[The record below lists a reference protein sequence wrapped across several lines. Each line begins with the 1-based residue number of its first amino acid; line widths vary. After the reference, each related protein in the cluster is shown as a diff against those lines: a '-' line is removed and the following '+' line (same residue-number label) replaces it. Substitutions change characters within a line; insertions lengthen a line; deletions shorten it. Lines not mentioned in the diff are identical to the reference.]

1 MGVIKMWDIKAMTIH
16 YPYYKNISGGLEW
29 PNR

>member
-1 MGVIKMWDIKAMTIH
+1 MGVIERLDTKGMTVLC
-16 YPYYKNISGGLEW
+16 PYYKNAFGGPEL

>member
-1 MGVIKMWDIKAMTIH
+1 MGAIEMPDTKAVTTH
-16 YPYYKNISGGLEW
+16 YPYYKNISGGPEW

>member
-1 MGVIKMWDIKAMTIH
+1 MGVIEMQDIKAVTVH
-16 YPYYKNISGGLEW
+16 YAYYKNISGGLEW